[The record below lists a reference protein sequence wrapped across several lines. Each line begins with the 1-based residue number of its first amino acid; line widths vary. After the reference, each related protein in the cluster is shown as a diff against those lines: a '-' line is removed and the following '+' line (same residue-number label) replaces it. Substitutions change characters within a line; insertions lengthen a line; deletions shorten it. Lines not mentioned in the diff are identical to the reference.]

1 MLVGATHI
9 DHVDRLRA
17 GATAG
22 VLGFRPAAASTVGSF
37 LRSFTWGHVRQLD
50 KAAGEVL
57 GRAWAA
63 GGGPGNSAMT
73 IDVDSTVCEVFGETK
88 AGAAYGHTNQ
98 LGYHPLVGVR
108 AESGEILASR
118 LRKGSS
124 QSGSVHFVAETV
136 ARARRAGA
144 AGGLTLRADSGF
156 FSYDLLDR
164 LDALKVRWS
173 VTIPQYAHVKAA
185 AGGIDE
191 DDWAPIAY
199 TDSGEAHVAE
209 TTLTGGR
216 RANKRE
222 LRLVV
227 RRTRLSD
234 PQQAALWPDWR
245 YHAFVTNRTD
255 LDTAAADKYHRA
267 HATVELATGDLKNST
282 GLAHLPSGSFAANAA
297 WLACAALAHNLYR
310 RINHHT
316 GRRRNGKL
324 TVGQTV
330 RNQLLALPGRLV
342 NHAGRTILRL
352 PARWPPAPT
361 FHTTVAN
368 IRALP
373 QLC

>member
-1 MLVGATHI
+1 M
-9 DHVDRLRA
+9 
-17 GATAG
+17 
-22 VLGFRPAAASTVGSF
+22 
-37 LRSFTWGHVRQLD
+37 
-50 KAAGEVL
+50 
-57 GRAWAA
+57 
-63 GGGPGNSAMT
+63 
-73 IDVDSTVCEVFGETK
+73 
-88 AGAAYGHTNQ
+88 
-98 LGYHPLVGVR
+98 GVR

-227 RRTRLSD
+227 RRTRLPRAWSSGRR
-234 PQQAALWPDWR
+234 PCGSRCWTGL
-245 YHAFVTNRTD
+245 
-255 LDTAAADKYHRA
+255 TAATA
-267 HATVELATGDLKNST
+267 S
-282 GLAHLPSGSFAANAA
+282 
-297 WLACAALAHNLYR
+297 
-310 RINHHT
+310 
-316 GRRRNGKL
+316 
-324 TVGQTV
+324 
-330 RNQLLALPGRLV
+330 
-342 NHAGRTILRL
+342 
-352 PARWPPAPT
+352 RW
-361 FHTTVAN
+361 
-368 IRALP
+368 
-373 QLC
+373 

>member
-9 DHVDRLRA
+9 DHVGRLRA

-73 IDVDSTVCEVFGETK
+73 IDVDSTVCEVSGKAK
-88 AGAAYGHTNQ
+88 AGAAYGHTKQ
-98 LGYHPLVGVR
+98 LCYHPLVGVR
-108 AESGEILASR
+108 AESGEILATR

-144 AGGLTLRADSGF
+144 GGELTLRADSGF

-164 LDALKVRWS
+164 LDALKVRRS
-173 VTIPQYAHVKAA
+173 
-185 AGGIDE
+185 
-191 DDWAPIAY
+191 
-199 TDSGEAHVAE
+199 
-209 TTLTGGR
+209 
-216 RANKRE
+216 
-222 LRLVV
+222 RLG
-227 RRTRLSD
+227 D

-255 LDTAAADKYHRA
+255 LDTIAADKYHRA

-310 RINHHT
+310 WINHHT
-316 GRRRNGKL
+316 PK
-324 TVGQTV
+324 T
-330 RNQLLALPGRLV
+330 
-342 NHAGRTILRL
+342 
-352 PARWPPAPT
+352 PPNPPPS
-361 FHTTVAN
+361 VDSG
-368 IRALP
+368 
-373 QLC
+373 